1 MEWFLWSIV
10 QFEPQDMIL
19 ESAIILK
26 NSCSWYSSL
35 GTENEQET
43 LQNPRCFHSGWASL
57 MAQMVKN
64 PPAMQETWIWSLRW
78 EDPFSLEGMGFLF
91 LFFFCFVLWPHHTAW
106 GILVFWPG
114 IEPCAP
120 CIPTLE
126 SGNLNYWITR
136 EVPRGWVLMGPGLR
150 RSPLPLLSYSWHIF
164 RVLGA
169 TIPSRGI
176 WRPSINSSQEHPCMF
191 PKAVMLSDIKHIG
204 AKAQCEG

>member
-1 MEWFLWSIV
+1 MEWFLWGIV
-10 QFEPQDMIL
+10 QLEPQDMIL

-106 GILVFWPG
+106 GILVPYSG
-114 IEPCAP
+114 IEPAP
-120 CIPTLE
+120 LAVEAWRSNHWTPKEVQGILFKDGKNPRVSSDEKKLTKKALTL
-126 SGNLNYWITR
+126 
-136 EVPRGWVLMGPGLR
+136 LR
-150 RSPLPLLSYSWHIF
+150 REMITW
-164 RVLGA
+164 
-169 TIPSRGI
+169 
-176 WRPSINSSQEHPCMF
+176 
-191 PKAVMLSDIKHIG
+191 
-204 AKAQCEG
+204 EG